1 MVKKILGFIA
11 RHSGTILTVAAGA
24 GVVATGV
31 VAHKNTL
38 KAATNDKGIK
48 NYIPSIAVGAA
59 TIGVIIG
66 MDILHVKKEKAIL
79 AMAGMAEL
87 TLNRYETMKEL
98 KEARELEGDG
108 HIDDKFIGEVMGC
121 FCEDI
126 HESFSEPEAKMLCY
140 EPITKTFFKASQVD
154 LLLSE
159 REINEAISNGGGVRV
174 LDFLAKYNDQ
184 ASKWVDNHNYGWW
197 CDDCL
202 SFNGSFFGN
211 YVTALPRIEEHY
223 GRICLTMY
231 WSHEP
236 WEMEPGFLP
245 LP

>member
-11 RHSGTILTVAAGA
+11 KHSGTILTVAAGA

-31 VAHKNTL
+31 TVHKNTL

-59 TIGVIIG
+59 TIGAIVG
-66 MDILHVKKEKAIL
+66 MDILHVRKE
-79 AMAGMAEL
+79 
-87 TLNRYETMKEL
+87 
-98 KEARELEGDG
+98 
-108 HIDDKFIGEVMGC
+108 
-121 FCEDI
+121 I
-126 HESFSEPEAKMLCY
+126 HESFSEPESKMLCY
-140 EPITKTFFKASQVD
+140 EPVTKTFFKASQVD

-159 REINEAISNGGGVRV
+159 RDINEAISNGGGVRV
-174 LDFLAKYNDQ
+174 IDFLSKYNSQ
-184 ASKWVDNHNYGWW
+184 ASKWVDEHNYGWW

-202 SFNGSFFGN
+202 NFNGSFFGN

-223 GRICLTMY
+223 GRVCLTMY